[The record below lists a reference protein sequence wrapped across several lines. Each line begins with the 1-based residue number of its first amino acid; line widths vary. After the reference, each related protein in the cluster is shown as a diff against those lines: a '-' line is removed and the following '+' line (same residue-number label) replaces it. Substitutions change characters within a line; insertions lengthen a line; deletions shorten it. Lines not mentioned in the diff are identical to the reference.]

1 MSRLFVEHLCVI
13 DCARLHP
20 ERGLL
25 GESWIVDA
33 ELEGGLDEQG
43 MVLDFGRVKPLLKS
57 LIDDSVDH
65 RLLVAALDP
74 GLELE
79 VSGNE
84 ARLRYRYG
92 EAELT
97 HRSPVSAICV
107 LEREDVT
114 PAAVEA
120 YLGSL
125 CLAAM
130 PANVTGVTLSLRA
143 EEIAGA
149 SYRYVHGL
157 PKHDGNCQRIAHGH
171 RSRVE
176 IYRGALRCEA
186 SERWLAER
194 WRDIYLGSRGDLVAD
209 DGETPSHCYHFS
221 YAAPEGEFELTIEKD
236 RCELLETESTV
247 EQIALHAARLLK
259 AREPES
265 SFRVRAYEGVKK
277 GAIADV

>member
-13 DCARLHP
+13 DCAWLHP

-25 GESWIVDA
+25 GESWIVDI

-57 LIDDSVDH
+57 LIDESVDH
-65 RLLVAALDP
+65 RLLIPGRDPALRLDID
-74 GLELE
+74 G
-79 VSGNE
+79 GE
-84 ARLRYRYG
+84 AKLRYRYG
-92 EAELT
+92 DAELL
-97 HRSPVSAICV
+97 HRSPLTALCV
-107 LEREDVT
+107 LDRGDIT
-114 PAAVEA
+114 ASAVEA
-120 YLGSL
+120 HLGEL

-130 PANVTGVTLSLRA
+130 PSNVTGMTIGLRA
-143 EEIAGA
+143 ETIAGP

-171 RSRVE
+171 RSRIE
-176 IYRGALRCEA
+176 IFRDGLRCEA

-194 WRDIYLGSRGDLVAD
+194 WRDIYLGSRGDLVTN
-209 DGETPSHCYHFS
+209 DGETAPRCYHFR
-221 YAAPEGEFELTIEKD
+221 YTAPEGEFELVIERE

-247 EQIALHAARLLK
+247 EQIAAHVARLLK
-259 AREPES
+259 EREPGAT
-265 SFRVRAYEGVKK
+265 FRVRAYEGVKK